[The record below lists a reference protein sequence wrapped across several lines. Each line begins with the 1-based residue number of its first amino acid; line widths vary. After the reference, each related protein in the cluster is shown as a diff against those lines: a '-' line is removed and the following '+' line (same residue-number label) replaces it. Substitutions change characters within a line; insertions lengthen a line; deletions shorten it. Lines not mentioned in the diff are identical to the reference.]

1 MSDKI
6 YILAENAS
14 PAARIQSPFGAIA
27 TDVSGSVSAEAVMKN
42 AGLNW
47 RVSKEELFLA
57 DKTKITDHVAIRR
70 DDTKGVLGVVGSGYE
85 PLQNV
90 EAFAF
95 ADNLV
100 SQGAMEYVGAGMFE
114 DGKRIFIQAKLNRP
128 DVDGEGG
135 IGLAEVVP
143 GDAIQPYFFF
153 ANGHDGGLSVHVQMV
168 NIRVVCGNTFA
179 MAIEQGKK
187 TKNRRAGTAVTL
199 RHTKNVSERL
209 EETQEMLKWAGLEFT
224 KFIGAAIPFE
234 GEPWEILS
242 KHAPVTTAVP
252 LAAVLTLPA
261 TGSESNSFAVISRA
275 ETGQK
280 LAFSSTFGYPVFSV
294 LDPEVTYSLPPRQVA
309 NGVVDAFVHTI
320 EQYLTFPV
328 GARLQDRFAESIL
341 QTLIEVGPQTLA
353 RPTDYDLRAN
363 FVWAATMAL
372 NGLIGQGVPQDW
384 STHMIGHELTALYGI
399 DHARTLACVLPDL
412 LRVQSKNK
420 AEKLLQYAERIWGVR
435 EGSPEQRME
444 AGIAATEKFFE
455 SLGVPTR
462 LKAYGQV
469 KADTPDIVAHRLTAN
484 GMTGLGERQE
494 VTPEAVEKILELSLA

>member
-1 MSDKI
+1 MLNFTYQNPTKI
-6 YILAENAS
+6 LFGKGQIANIPAEIPAGAKVLLTYGGGSIHRNGVYEQIRKALAGHTVVEFGGIEPNPEYKTLMKAVDIGRREKVDLLL
-14 PAARIQSPFGAIA
+14 AAGG
-27 TDVSGSVSAEAVMKN
+27 GSV
-42 AGLNW
+42 L
-47 RVSKEELFLA
+47 
-57 DKTKITDHVAIRR
+57 
-70 DDTKGVLGVVGSGYE
+70 
-85 PLQNV
+85 
-90 EAFAF
+90 
-95 ADNLV
+95 
-100 SQGAMEYVGAGMFE
+100 
-114 DGKRIFIQAKLNRP
+114 DG
-128 DVDGEGG
+128 
-135 IGLAEVVP
+135 
-143 GDAIQPYFFF
+143 
-153 ANGHDGGLSVHVQMV
+153 
-168 NIRVVCGNTFA
+168 
-179 MAIEQGKK
+179 
-187 TKNRRAGTAVTL
+187 
-199 RHTKNVSERL
+199 
-209 EETQEMLKWAGLEFT
+209 T

-242 KHAPVTTAVP
+242 KHAPVTTAVT